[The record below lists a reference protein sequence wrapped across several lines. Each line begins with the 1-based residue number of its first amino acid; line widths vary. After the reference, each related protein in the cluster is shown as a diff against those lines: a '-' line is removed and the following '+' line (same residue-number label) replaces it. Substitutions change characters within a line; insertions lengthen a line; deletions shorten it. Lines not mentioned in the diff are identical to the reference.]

1 METLLGFELSL
12 VGYKEMKTKFEGIID
27 ILHFRFGFLA
37 LIELSAFG
45 TPNPLALF
53 IWDATPKILVW
64 ILSNQKH
71 HGDCALFL

>member
-12 VGYKEMKTKFEGIID
+12 VGYKEVKTKLEGIID
-27 ILHFRFGFLA
+27 ILHFRFGFWA
-37 LIELSAFG
+37 LIELLAFG
-45 TPNPLALF
+45 TPNPLALPV
-53 IWDATPKILVW
+53 WDVAPKIVVW